1 MFPTSNSL
9 TMSSIMSKAFSALSC
24 SVEYINTCPSSS
36 MSIFTPVSSIILLIV
51 SPPLPITSF
60 IFSTLIC
67 VVIICGAYFDISS
80 LGSEITGF
88 IISSK
93 IYCLAFLVLANASSI
108 ILYVNPSILIST

>member
-1 MFPTSNSL
+1 M
-9 TMSSIMSKAFSALSC
+9 
-24 SVEYINTCPSSS
+24 NTCPSSS
-36 MSIFTPVSSIILLIV
+36 ISIFTPVSSIILLIV
-51 SPPLPITSF
+51 SPPFPITSL

-88 IISSK
+88 IISSN

-108 ILYVNPSILIST
+108 ILYDNPSTLISTCIAVIPFSVPPTLKSISPKKSSNP